1 MMSDIEREYHDETT
15 TVETI
20 AEPEAELTTPPP
32 LEDDITEVVDVTDVT
47 TDEDGAAEA
56 PAPAKKD
63 NRNWFVIHTYS
74 GYENKVKANL
84 ERRIH
89 SMNMA
94 DKIFRVLVPMED
106 EVEFKDG
113 KRKITP
119 KKVFPGY
126 VLVEMIMDDQ
136 SWYVVRNTQGVTG
149 FVGSPGPGEKPVPL
163 QEKEVKTIL
172 KQMGIETP
180 KLKIDFAKGDRVK
193 VTSGPFFD
201 FTGVVDEIQP
211 EKERVRALISIFGR
225 ETPGRARV
233 LPGRKGLGYTTLRLR
248 RFAPTLRVTKILLGT
263 TPPHETLGGEGTLS
277 RSVPQRRKTWDALEP
292 GWARSAA
299 T

>member
-1 MMSDIEREYHDETT
+1 MNDSEVQEAVPTVVGET
-15 TVETI
+15 V
-20 AEPEAELTTPPP
+20 A
-32 LEDDITEVVDVTDVT
+32 V
-47 TDEDGAAEA
+47 EA
-56 PAPAKKD
+56 PPAPSADEARPAVAEEHEAPRPQQGGNKAD
-63 NRNWFVIHTYS
+63 RRNWYVIHTYS

-89 SMNMA
+89 SMNMQ

-126 VLVEMIMDDQ
+126 VLVEMTMDDQ

-163 QEKEVKTIL
+163 PDKEVKTIL
-172 KQMGIETP
+172 KQMGIEAP
-180 KLKIDFAKGDRVK
+180 KLKIDFKKGDRVK

-201 FTGVVDEIQP
+201 FTGVVDEITP
-211 EKERVRALISIFGR
+211 EKERLRALISIFGR
-225 ETPGRARV
+225 ETPV
-233 LPGRKGLGYTTLRLR
+233 
-248 RFAPTLRVTKILLGT
+248 
-263 TPPHETLGGEGTLS
+263 E
-277 RSVPQRRKTWDALEP
+277 LEFFQVEKV
-292 GWARSAA
+292 
-299 T
+299 

>member
-1 MMSDIEREYHDETT
+1 MMSDIEREY
-15 TVETI
+15 
-20 AEPEAELTTPPP
+20 
-32 LEDDITEVVDVTDVT
+32 
-47 TDEDGAAEA
+47 EDGTASPIHPEPDVVVAVEDAIVEASSPDALAEGATPEGDAESA
-56 PAPAKKD
+56 PATPAKKD

-94 DKIFRVLVPMED
+94 EKIFRVLVPMED

-172 KQMGIETP
+172 KQMGIEAP

-211 EKERVRALISIFGR
+211 EKERLRALISIFGR
-225 ETPGRARV
+225 ETPV
-233 LPGRKGLGYTTLRLR
+233 
-248 RFAPTLRVTKILLGT
+248 
-263 TPPHETLGGEGTLS
+263 E
-277 RSVPQRRKTWDALEP
+277 LEFFQVEKV
-292 GWARSAA
+292 
-299 T
+299 

>member
-1 MMSDIEREYHDETT
+1 MYDIEHKELGISEPTTEQAAEAIIDDSRMSDL
-15 TVETI
+15 
-20 AEPEAELTTPPP
+20 A
-32 LEDDITEVVDVTDVT
+32 
-47 TDEDGAAEA
+47 GAAEELPIA
-56 PAPAKKD
+56 EEALEEPSAEEALEESSAEEALEESSAEAASPKPKD
-63 NRNWFVIHTYS
+63 NRNWFVVHTYS

-89 SMNMA
+89 SMGMQ

-163 QEKEVKTIL
+163 QDKEVKTIL
-172 KQMGIETP
+172 KQMGIEAP
-180 KLKIDFAKGDRVK
+180 KLKIDFKKGDRVK

-201 FTGVVDEIQP
+201 FTGVVDEIAP
-211 EKERVRALISIFGR
+211 EKERLRALISIFGR
-225 ETPGRARV
+225 ETPV
-233 LPGRKGLGYTTLRLR
+233 
-248 RFAPTLRVTKILLGT
+248 
-263 TPPHETLGGEGTLS
+263 E
-277 RSVPQRRKTWDALEP
+277 LEFFQVEKV
-292 GWARSAA
+292 
-299 T
+299 

>member
-1 MMSDIEREYHDETT
+1 MFEIGRDPFADTADVRHENAVDDAQMADLAGAVDTTVAPDAPAQDET
-15 TVETI
+15 VENVAADDVPVQDGTLGDAG
-20 AEPEAELTTPPP
+20 AEEESAVRVPRGK
-32 LEDDITEVVDVTDVT
+32 DD
-47 TDEDGAAEA
+47 
-56 PAPAKKD
+56 
-63 NRNWFVIHTYS
+63 RNWFVVHTYS

-89 SMNMA
+89 SMNMQ

-126 VLVEMIMDDQ
+126 VLVEMTMDDQ

-163 QEKEVKTIL
+163 PDKEVKTIL
-172 KQMGIETP
+172 KQMGIEAP
-180 KLKIDFAKGDRVK
+180 KLKIDFKKGDRVK

-201 FTGVVDEIQP
+201 FTGVVDEITP
-211 EKERVRALISIFGR
+211 EKERLRALISIFGR
-225 ETPGRARV
+225 ETPV
-233 LPGRKGLGYTTLRLR
+233 
-248 RFAPTLRVTKILLGT
+248 
-263 TPPHETLGGEGTLS
+263 E
-277 RSVPQRRKTWDALEP
+277 LEFFQVEKV
-292 GWARSAA
+292 
-299 T
+299 

>member
-1 MMSDIEREYHDETT
+1 MFDIDRDELEKPEDVAPEIVSEETLDDT
-15 TVETI
+15 QMGDFGGAVAEPAVEEPAAEEPAAEEPI
-20 AEPEAELTTPPP
+20 AEEPGETRP
-32 LEDDITEVVDVTDVT
+32 
-47 TDEDGAAEA
+47 AAKA
-56 PAPAKKD
+56 KD
-63 NRNWFVIHTYS
+63 NRNWFVVHTYS

-89 SMNMA
+89 SMGMQ

-163 QEKEVKTIL
+163 QDKEVKTIL
-172 KQMGIETP
+172 KQMGIEAP
-180 KLKIDFAKGDRVK
+180 KLKIDFKKGDRVK

-201 FTGVVDEIQP
+201 FTGVVDEIAP
-211 EKERVRALISIFGR
+211 EKERLRALISIFGR
-225 ETPGRARV
+225 ETPV
-233 LPGRKGLGYTTLRLR
+233 
-248 RFAPTLRVTKILLGT
+248 
-263 TPPHETLGGEGTLS
+263 E
-277 RSVPQRRKTWDALEP
+277 LEFFQVEKV
-292 GWARSAA
+292 
-299 T
+299 

>member
-1 MMSDIEREYHDETT
+1 MQSTMFEIDRDTLAASDSPVEPAIDDTQMSDPDSSVEVVSAEDLPVEDVSIEDVSVEDAPVAQEEYAFEQAEEARE
-15 TVETI
+15 
-20 AEPEAELTTPPP
+20 EAEA
-32 LEDDITEVVDVTDVT
+32 DAA
-47 TDEDGAAEA
+47 GAGK
-56 PAPAKKD
+56 PKD
-63 NRNWFVIHTYS
+63 NRNWFVVHTYS

-89 SMNMA
+89 SMGMQ

-163 QEKEVKTIL
+163 QDKEVKTIL
-172 KQMGIETP
+172 KQMGIEAP
-180 KLKIDFAKGDRVK
+180 KLKIDFKKGDRVK

-201 FTGVVDEIQP
+201 FTGVVDEIAP
-211 EKERVRALISIFGR
+211 EKERLRALISIFGR
-225 ETPGRARV
+225 ETPV
-233 LPGRKGLGYTTLRLR
+233 
-248 RFAPTLRVTKILLGT
+248 
-263 TPPHETLGGEGTLS
+263 E
-277 RSVPQRRKTWDALEP
+277 LEFFQVEKV
-292 GWARSAA
+292 
-299 T
+299 

>member
-1 MMSDIEREYHDETT
+1 MTEFEREYDGA
-15 TVETI
+15 TVDV
-20 AEPEAELTTPPP
+20 EPEEIRSETA
-32 LEDDITEVVDVTDVT
+32 DIVDEVPAAMDVVDATETADVS
-47 TDEDGAAEA
+47 DER

-63 NRNWFVIHTYS
+63 GRNWFVIHTYS

-89 SMNMA
+89 SMGMSE
-94 DKIFRVLVPMED
+94 KIFRVLVPMED

-172 KQMGIETP
+172 KQMGIEAP
-180 KLKIDFAKGDRVK
+180 KLKIDFKKGDRVK

-211 EKERVRALISIFGR
+211 EKERLRALISIFGR
-225 ETPGRARV
+225 ETPV
-233 LPGRKGLGYTTLRLR
+233 
-248 RFAPTLRVTKILLGT
+248 
-263 TPPHETLGGEGTLS
+263 E
-277 RSVPQRRKTWDALEP
+277 LEFFQVEKV
-292 GWARSAA
+292 
-299 T
+299 

>member
-1 MMSDIEREYHDETT
+1 MFEIDRRELG
-15 TVETI
+15 V
-20 AEPEAELTTPPP
+20 AEPAGEEPIVDDTQMGDFAGAVEEPVADEPVVEDSVVEEAAVDAPIEDLVVEESASDELPDV
-32 LEDDITEVVDVTDVT
+32 EDAIAP
-47 TDEDGAAEA
+47 AAEGEAVA
-56 PAPAKKD
+56 PRPKD
-63 NRNWFVIHTYS
+63 NRNWFVVHTYS

-89 SMNMA
+89 SMGMQ

-163 QEKEVKTIL
+163 QDKEVKTIL
-172 KQMGIETP
+172 KQMGIEAP
-180 KLKIDFAKGDRVK
+180 KLKIDFKKGDRVK

-201 FTGVVDEIQP
+201 FTGIVDEIAP
-211 EKERVRALISIFGR
+211 EKERLRALISIFGR
-225 ETPGRARV
+225 ETPV
-233 LPGRKGLGYTTLRLR
+233 
-248 RFAPTLRVTKILLGT
+248 
-263 TPPHETLGGEGTLS
+263 E
-277 RSVPQRRKTWDALEP
+277 LEFFQVEKV
-292 GWARSAA
+292 
-299 T
+299 

>member
-1 MMSDIEREYHDETT
+1 MYDIERQDIE
-15 TVETI
+15 TVEPA
-20 AEPEAELTTPPP
+20 AEEAIIDDTRMGDVAGSSEQPLAESELAESELAESEHAQSELTDAQ
-32 LEDDITEVVDVTDVT
+32 LEDE
-47 TDEDGAAEA
+47 AA
-56 PAPAKKD
+56 AKPKD
-63 NRNWFVIHTYS
+63 NRSWFVVHTYS

-89 SMNMA
+89 SMGMQ

-163 QEKEVKTIL
+163 QDKEVKTIL
-172 KQMGIETP
+172 KQMGIEAP
-180 KLKIDFAKGDRVK
+180 KLKIDFRKGDRVK

-201 FTGVVDEIQP
+201 FTGVVDEIAP
-211 EKERVRALISIFGR
+211 EKERLRALISIFGR
-225 ETPGRARV
+225 ETPV
-233 LPGRKGLGYTTLRLR
+233 
-248 RFAPTLRVTKILLGT
+248 
-263 TPPHETLGGEGTLS
+263 E
-277 RSVPQRRKTWDALEP
+277 LEFFQVEKV
-292 GWARSAA
+292 
-299 T
+299 

>member
-1 MMSDIEREYHDETT
+1 MYDIERQEFGSDEPAVRLGAEELDETVIDDSKMADLSG
-15 TVETI
+15 TV
-20 AEPEAELTTPPP
+20 AESVIEADPVVADEAIVA
-32 LEDDITEVVDVTDVT
+32 DDSIVVD
-47 TDEDGAAEA
+47 EAAEA
-56 PAPAKKD
+56 APGAAAAKPKD
-63 NRNWFVIHTYS
+63 NRNWFVVHTYS

-89 SMNMA
+89 SMGMQE
-94 DKIFRVLVPMED
+94 KIFRVRVPMED

-163 QEKEVKTIL
+163 QDKEVKTIL
-172 KQMGIETP
+172 KQMGIEAP
-180 KLKIDFAKGDRVK
+180 KLKIDFKKGDRVK

-201 FTGVVDEIQP
+201 FTGVVDEIAP
-211 EKERVRALISIFGR
+211 EKERLRALISIFGR
-225 ETPGRARV
+225 ETPV
-233 LPGRKGLGYTTLRLR
+233 
-248 RFAPTLRVTKILLGT
+248 
-263 TPPHETLGGEGTLS
+263 E
-277 RSVPQRRKTWDALEP
+277 LEFFQVEKV
-292 GWARSAA
+292 
-299 T
+299 

>member
-1 MMSDIEREYHDETT
+1 MYEIEHQELG
-15 TVETI
+15 I
-20 AEPEAELTTPPP
+20 AEPATEEPII
-32 LEDDITEVVDVTDVT
+32 DDTKMGDAAGATVEGGLVEEVLVEEVPVEEPDA
-47 TDEDGAAEA
+47 AAEEAA
-56 PAPAKKD
+56 PKPKD
-63 NRNWFVIHTYS
+63 NRNWFVVHTYS

-89 SMNMA
+89 SMGMQ

-163 QEKEVKTIL
+163 QDKEVKTIL
-172 KQMGIETP
+172 KQMGIEAP
-180 KLKIDFAKGDRVK
+180 KLKIDFKKGDRVK

-201 FTGVVDEIQP
+201 FTGVVDEIAP
-211 EKERVRALISIFGR
+211 EKERLRALISIFGR
-225 ETPGRARV
+225 ETPV
-233 LPGRKGLGYTTLRLR
+233 
-248 RFAPTLRVTKILLGT
+248 
-263 TPPHETLGGEGTLS
+263 E
-277 RSVPQRRKTWDALEP
+277 LEFFQVEKV
-292 GWARSAA
+292 
-299 T
+299 

>member
-1 MMSDIEREYHDETT
+1 MYDIEHQELGAGEPVIEEKVVDDTLMSDPDGAV
-15 TVETI
+15 VEPVGEPV
-20 AEPEAELTTPPP
+20 AEPSGEPVAEPVAEVA
-32 LEDDITEVVDVTDVT
+32 LEDAALIEEAALVEDA
-47 TDEDGAAEA
+47 DEQEGGAESVA
-56 PAPAKKD
+56 PKPKD
-63 NRNWFVIHTYS
+63 NRNWFVVHTYS

-89 SMNMA
+89 SMGMQ

-163 QEKEVKTIL
+163 QDKEVKTIL
-172 KQMGIETP
+172 KQMGIEAP
-180 KLKIDFAKGDRVK
+180 KLKIDFKKGDRVK

-201 FTGVVDEIQP
+201 FTGVVDEIAP
-211 EKERVRALISIFGR
+211 EKERLRALISIFGR
-225 ETPGRARV
+225 ETPV
-233 LPGRKGLGYTTLRLR
+233 
-248 RFAPTLRVTKILLGT
+248 
-263 TPPHETLGGEGTLS
+263 E
-277 RSVPQRRKTWDALEP
+277 LEFFQVEKV
-292 GWARSAA
+292 
-299 T
+299 

>member
-1 MMSDIEREYHDETT
+1 VYDIEHT
-15 TVETI
+15 
-20 AEPEAELTTPPP
+20 EL
-32 LEDDITEVVDVTDVT
+32 
-47 TDEDGAAEA
+47 AAEQPLTEMPPVDDA
-56 PAPAKKD
+56 QMGDPAGAVVEQPAFEAAIVEEPVLDGPVDGPVIEAVDSDEPATGELAADAEQGELADAAAKPKD
-63 NRNWFVIHTYS
+63 NRNWFVVHTYS

-89 SMNMA
+89 SMGMQ

-163 QEKEVKTIL
+163 QDKEVKTIL
-172 KQMGIETP
+172 KQMGIEAP
-180 KLKIDFAKGDRVK
+180 KLKIDFKKGDRVK

-201 FTGVVDEIQP
+201 FTGVVDEIAP
-211 EKERVRALISIFGR
+211 EKERLRALISIFGR
-225 ETPGRARV
+225 ETPV
-233 LPGRKGLGYTTLRLR
+233 
-248 RFAPTLRVTKILLGT
+248 
-263 TPPHETLGGEGTLS
+263 E
-277 RSVPQRRKTWDALEP
+277 LEFFQVEKV
-292 GWARSAA
+292 
-299 T
+299 

>member
-1 MMSDIEREYHDETT
+1 MHETMFGIGGELPPESS
-15 TVETI
+15 ETPETEAPEI
-20 AEPEAELTTPPP
+20 DAEAPQAEAPEMAAP
-32 LEDDITEVVDVTDVT
+32 
-47 TDEDGAAEA
+47 AAEA
-56 PAPAKKD
+56 SETEAPESEPAGAEDASEAIEPAPRKD
-63 NRNWFVIHTYS
+63 NRNWFVVHTYS

-89 SMNMA
+89 SMGMQ

-172 KQMGIETP
+172 KQMGIEAP
-180 KLKIDFAKGDRVK
+180 KLKIDFKKGDRVK

-201 FTGVVDEIQP
+201 FTGIVDEIAP
-211 EKERVRALISIFGR
+211 EKERLRALISIFGR
-225 ETPGRARV
+225 ETPV
-233 LPGRKGLGYTTLRLR
+233 
-248 RFAPTLRVTKILLGT
+248 
-263 TPPHETLGGEGTLS
+263 E
-277 RSVPQRRKTWDALEP
+277 LEFFQVEKV
-292 GWARSAA
+292 
-299 T
+299 

>member
-1 MMSDIEREYHDETT
+1 MPDSDNDVTESDFEKPFNPEYMPAWAPEPDTMPSAPSASPSGVPFGYE
-15 TVETI
+15 
-20 AEPEAELTTPPP
+20 AEPDPVKAEPVAQSETKEAGR
-32 LEDDITEVVDVTDVT
+32 D
-47 TDEDGAAEA
+47 
-56 PAPAKKD
+56 
-63 NRNWFVIHTYS
+63 WFVVHTYS

-89 SMNMA
+89 SMNMQ

-113 KRKITP
+113 KRKTTP

-126 VLVEMIMDDQ
+126 VLVEMTMDDQ

-172 KQMGIETP
+172 KQMGIEAP

-201 FTGVVDEIQP
+201 FTGIVDEIQA
-211 EKERVRALISIFGR
+211 EKEKLRALISIFGR
-225 ETPGRARV
+225 ETPV
-233 LPGRKGLGYTTLRLR
+233 
-248 RFAPTLRVTKILLGT
+248 
-263 TPPHETLGGEGTLS
+263 E
-277 RSVPQRRKTWDALEP
+277 LEFFQVEKV
-292 GWARSAA
+292 
-299 T
+299 

>member
-1 MMSDIEREYHDETT
+1 MSVYDIEHPELETPET
-15 TVETI
+15 AAESETI
-20 AEPEAELTTPPP
+20 IDDSQMGDASGASEETLTEETLTEETLTNETLGGEQDEAILGEAEL
-32 LEDDITEVVDVTDVT
+32 EE
-47 TDEDGAAEA
+47 AEA
-56 PAPAKKD
+56 ESEDEPAGPKPKD
-63 NRNWFVIHTYS
+63 NRNWFVVHTYS

-89 SMNMA
+89 SMGMQ

-163 QEKEVKTIL
+163 QDKEVKTIL
-172 KQMGIETP
+172 KQMGIEAP
-180 KLKIDFAKGDRVK
+180 KLKIDFKKGDRVK

-201 FTGVVDEIQP
+201 FTGVVDEIAP
-211 EKERVRALISIFGR
+211 EKERLRALISIFGR
-225 ETPGRARV
+225 ETPV
-233 LPGRKGLGYTTLRLR
+233 
-248 RFAPTLRVTKILLGT
+248 
-263 TPPHETLGGEGTLS
+263 E
-277 RSVPQRRKTWDALEP
+277 LEFFQVEKV
-292 GWARSAA
+292 
-299 T
+299 

>member
-1 MMSDIEREYHDETT
+1 MYDIERQELPTAEPVDDAQMSELSGTIDEP
-15 TVETI
+15 VSEDSVAEDSVAEDSI
-20 AEPEAELTTPPP
+20 AEDSVAEEPVAEMALDEEPVTEAGELEPAG
-32 LEDDITEVVDVTDVT
+32 E
-47 TDEDGAAEA
+47 AAGRK
-56 PAPAKKD
+56 PKD
-63 NRNWFVIHTYS
+63 NRNWFVVHTYS

-89 SMNMA
+89 SMGMQE
-94 DKIFRVLVPMED
+94 KIFRVLVPMED

-163 QEKEVKTIL
+163 QDKEVKTIL
-172 KQMGIETP
+172 KQMGIEAP
-180 KLKIDFAKGDRVK
+180 KLKIDFKKGDRVK

-201 FTGVVDEIQP
+201 FTGVVDEIAP
-211 EKERVRALISIFGR
+211 EKERLRALISIFGR
-225 ETPGRARV
+225 ETPV
-233 LPGRKGLGYTTLRLR
+233 
-248 RFAPTLRVTKILLGT
+248 
-263 TPPHETLGGEGTLS
+263 E
-277 RSVPQRRKTWDALEP
+277 LEFFQVEKV
-292 GWARSAA
+292 
-299 T
+299 

>member
-1 MMSDIEREYHDETT
+1 MMHDTTFGIGDEPIKPAEPVDNRPAEPVDDLQAEIVPEPAQDVAEPAQDVAADAVFTDATEEATEESPSDEVTEAVEPIPSDDAADTGDV
-15 TVETI
+15 VET
-20 AEPEAELTTPPP
+20 
-32 LEDDITEVVDVTDVT
+32 V
-47 TDEDGAAEA
+47 GAR
-56 PAPAKKD
+56 KD
-63 NRNWFVIHTYS
+63 NRNWFVVHTYS

-89 SMNMA
+89 SMGMQ

-172 KQMGIETP
+172 KQMGIEAP
-180 KLKIDFAKGDRVK
+180 KLKIDFKKGDRVK

-201 FTGVVDEIQP
+201 FTGIVDEIAP
-211 EKERVRALISIFGR
+211 EKERLRALISIFGR
-225 ETPGRARV
+225 ETPV
-233 LPGRKGLGYTTLRLR
+233 
-248 RFAPTLRVTKILLGT
+248 
-263 TPPHETLGGEGTLS
+263 E
-277 RSVPQRRKTWDALEP
+277 LEFFQVEKV
-292 GWARSAA
+292 
-299 T
+299 

>member
-1 MMSDIEREYHDETT
+1 MFEIGRDPFADPADARHENLVDDAQMADLAGAVDTAVSDDAPVEGVTQDVIVEDEA
-15 TVETI
+15 VQ
-20 AEPEAELTTPPP
+20 
-32 LEDDITEVVDVTDVT
+32 DVT
-47 TDEDGAAEA
+47 TEDSAAEGSTGEVATAAEA
-56 PAPAKKD
+56 AVRSPRAKD
-63 NRNWFVIHTYS
+63 DRNWFVVHTYS

-89 SMNMA
+89 SMNMQ

-126 VLVEMIMDDQ
+126 VLVEMTMDDQ

-163 QEKEVKTIL
+163 PDKEVKTIL
-172 KQMGIETP
+172 KQMGIEAP
-180 KLKIDFAKGDRVK
+180 KLKIDFKKGDRVK

-201 FTGVVDEIQP
+201 FTGVVDEITP
-211 EKERVRALISIFGR
+211 EKERLRALISIFGR
-225 ETPGRARV
+225 ETPV
-233 LPGRKGLGYTTLRLR
+233 
-248 RFAPTLRVTKILLGT
+248 
-263 TPPHETLGGEGTLS
+263 E
-277 RSVPQRRKTWDALEP
+277 LEFFQVEKV
-292 GWARSAA
+292 
-299 T
+299 

>member
-1 MMSDIEREYHDETT
+1 MHETQH
-15 TVETI
+15 VETQ
-20 AEPEAELTTPPP
+20 EPEAQEETQT
-32 LEDDITEVVDVTDVT
+32 EDSALPMETHEMLP
-47 TDEDGAAEA
+47 AAESHA
-56 PAPAKKD
+56 DGQPQAIAELEPVVEHEPETRPVPATSKSDRKK
-63 NRNWFVIHTYS
+63 WYVIHTYS

-94 DKIFRVLVPMED
+94 EKIFRVLVPMED

-126 VLVEMIMDDQ
+126 VLVEMDMDDA
-136 SWYVVRNTQGVTG
+136 SWYVVRNTSGVTG
-149 FVGSPGPGEKPVPL
+149 FVGSPGSGEKPVPL
-163 QEKEVKTIL
+163 QDKEVKTIL

-201 FTGVVDEIQP
+201 FTGIVDEIQP
-211 EKERVRALISIFGR
+211 EKEKVRALISIFGR
-225 ETPGRARV
+225 ETPV
-233 LPGRKGLGYTTLRLR
+233 
-248 RFAPTLRVTKILLGT
+248 
-263 TPPHETLGGEGTLS
+263 E
-277 RSVPQRRKTWDALEP
+277 LEFYQIEKV
-292 GWARSAA
+292 
-299 T
+299 

>member
-1 MMSDIEREYHDETT
+1 MYDAEPIVDEATIDETKIDET
-15 TVETI
+15 KTEDPQMGDPAAVEEI
-20 AEPEAELTTPPP
+20 ADLP
-32 LEDDITEVVDVTDVT
+32 LED
-47 TDEDGAAEA
+47 EA
-56 PAPAKKD
+56 PSDEPPSDEAPSDEAPSDEAPSDDGVAQKPKD
-63 NRNWFVIHTYS
+63 NRNWFVVHTYS

-89 SMNMA
+89 SMGMQ

-126 VLVEMIMDDQ
+126 VLVEMTMDDQ

-163 QEKEVKTIL
+163 QDKEVKTIL
-172 KQMGIETP
+172 KQMGIEAP
-180 KLKIDFAKGDRVK
+180 KLKIDFKKGDRVK

-201 FTGVVDEIQP
+201 FTGVVDEIAP
-211 EKERVRALISIFGR
+211 EKERLRALISIFGR
-225 ETPGRARV
+225 ETPV
-233 LPGRKGLGYTTLRLR
+233 
-248 RFAPTLRVTKILLGT
+248 
-263 TPPHETLGGEGTLS
+263 E
-277 RSVPQRRKTWDALEP
+277 LEFFQVEKV
-292 GWARSAA
+292 
-299 T
+299 

>member
-1 MMSDIEREYHDETT
+1 MYETEHQELGTSEPVVDEAIVDDTEMSDPEGA
-15 TVETI
+15 VE
-20 AEPEAELTTPPP
+20 ATP
-32 LEDDITEVVDVTDVT
+32 
-47 TDEDGAAEA
+47 AAEA
-56 PAPAKKD
+56 SAIVGAPAIEEASVIDEAVIEEAPVIEEGSAEEQIAEEALGEEALGEETEAPGPARKD
-63 NRNWFVIHTYS
+63 NRNWFVVHTYS

-89 SMNMA
+89 SMGMQ

-149 FVGSPGPGEKPVPL
+149 FVGSPGPGEKPNPL

-172 KQMGIETP
+172 KQMGIEAP
-180 KLKIDFAKGDRVK
+180 KLKIDFKKGDRVK

-201 FTGVVDEIQP
+201 FTGVVDEIAP
-211 EKERVRALISIFGR
+211 EKERLRALISIFGR
-225 ETPGRARV
+225 ETPV
-233 LPGRKGLGYTTLRLR
+233 
-248 RFAPTLRVTKILLGT
+248 
-263 TPPHETLGGEGTLS
+263 E
-277 RSVPQRRKTWDALEP
+277 LEFFQVEKV
-292 GWARSAA
+292 
-299 T
+299 